1 MPLDANQHSEQHI
14 DQAKSEAFAEQML
27 SILNQGALS
36 LMMSIGHKTHLFDS
50 LSSMSPSTS
59 EQIAISTGLNE
70 RYVREWLAAMVTGR
84 VIEYDPSQR
93 TYRLPAEHAAWL
105 TREAGM
111 QNMAFQAQYIVM
123 LAKVHEQIIDCFS
136 KGGGVPYSS
145 FPDFQRLMADESL
158 HVMDNSLLQVILPL
172 VEGMEERLQA
182 GVEVADI
189 GCGSGHALNIMAQAF
204 PRSRFAGYD
213 FSREGIAAAQAEA
226 RQLGLTNTRFEAR
239 DVSRLDIVDRYD
251 FMTAFDSIHD
261 QARPAEVLKAIE
273 NALRPGGVFLMLDI
287 RASSLLEE
295 NMKHPLAPFLYTISC
310 NHCMTVSLADDGA
323 GLGTMWGEQLAS
335 QMLHEAGFTH
345 VEVKHVEGDIA
356 NSYYIASRLKS

>member
-1 MPLDANQHSEQHI
+1 MSLDANQHNEQHI
-14 DQAKSEAFAEQML
+14 DQAKSEAFADQML
-27 SILNQGALS
+27 SLLNQGALS

-50 LSSMSPSTS
+50 LSNMDPSTS
-59 EQIAISTGLNE
+59 EQIATSTGLNE

-136 KGGGVPYSS
+136 KGGGVPYAS
-145 FPDFQRLMADESL
+145 FPDFQRLMAEESL
-158 HVMDNSLLQVILPL
+158 HVMDNSLFQVIMPL
-172 VEGMEERLQA
+172 VAGLEERLQA
-182 GVEVADI
+182 GIDVADI

-213 FSREGIAAAQAEA
+213 FSQQGIAAAQAEA
-226 RQLGLTNTRFEAR
+226 GHLGLTNTRFEAR
-239 DVSRLDIVDRYD
+239 DVSHLDIVDRYD

-261 QARPAEVLKAIE
+261 QARPAEVLKAIV
-273 NALRPGGVFLMLDI
+273 NALRTGGVLLMLDI

-310 NHCMTVSLADDGA
+310 NHCMTVSLANDGA
-323 GLGTMWGEQLAS
+323 GLGTMWGEQVAS

-345 VEVKHVEGDIA
+345 IEVKHVKGDIS
-356 NSYYIASRLKS
+356 NSYYIASKN

>member
-1 MPLDANQHSEQHI
+1 
-14 DQAKSEAFAEQML
+14 
-27 SILNQGALS
+27 
-36 LMMSIGHKTHLFDS
+36 
-50 LSSMSPSTS
+50 
-59 EQIAISTGLNE
+59 
-70 RYVREWLAAMVTGR
+70 MVTGR
-84 VIEYDPSQR
+84 VIEYEPSQR

-136 KGGGVPYSS
+136 KGGGLPYAS
-145 FPDFQRLMADESL
+145 FPDFQRLMAEESL

-172 VEGMEERLQA
+172 VAGLEERLQA
-182 GVEVADI
+182 GIDVADI

-213 FSREGIAAAQAEA
+213 FSQEGIAAAQEEA
-226 RQLGLTNTRFEAR
+226 RQLVLTNIHFEAR

-251 FMTAFDSIHD
+251 FITAFDSIHD
-261 QARPAEVLKAIE
+261 QVRPAEVLKAIE

-287 RASSLLEE
+287 RASSQLEE
-295 NMKHPLAPFLYTISC
+295 NLKHPLAPFLYTISC

-323 GLGTMWGEQLAS
+323 GLGTMWGEQVAS
-335 QMLHEAGFTH
+335 QMLREAGFTH

-356 NSYYIASRLKS
+356 NSYYIASKSV